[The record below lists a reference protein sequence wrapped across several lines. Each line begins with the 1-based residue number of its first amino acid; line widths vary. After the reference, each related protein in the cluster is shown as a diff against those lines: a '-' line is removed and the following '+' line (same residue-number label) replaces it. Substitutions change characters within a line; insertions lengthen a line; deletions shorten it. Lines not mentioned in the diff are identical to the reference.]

1 MGTDV
6 SYGKVRGISDDAARA
21 HGKVEVNSRLVQAIN
36 DGQWCS
42 GGVAIAAFLTFAG
55 RTGSTVKPPTVAV
68 AYVAIFIFLLSV
80 GFAVRAMFRVINYV
94 EAKGVGEFLKNL
106 PWLLSPFL
114 YSAIGFLVFL
124 VAVALHVWSL
134 FISAV

>member
-1 MGTDV
+1 VTTPQEQTEKWKSTLDWYKQLMT
-6 SYGKVRGISDDAARA
+6 
-21 HGKVEVNSRLVQAIN
+21 VNGVA
-36 DGQWCS
+36 
-42 GGVAIAAFLTFAG
+42 GVAIAAFLTFAG

-94 EAKGVGEFLKNL
+94 EPKGVGEFLKNL